1 MSFSNLVELKTF
13 NVFPEYFIGISALY
27 ILIVIIL
34 ITYNVYGLI
43 LQKAVSECMGL
54 ILLLACYL
62 ILNDD
67 LVVSTNGF
75 GLYSTLGFYKS
86 NIMDYF
92 AVFTKCIVC
101 FFSALYF
108 FIIADFLKDYKL
120 FSFEY
125 LLVLL
130 FAVLGLMMLCSSND
144 LLTAYLSIELVSL
157 SSYILAA
164 FKKTS
169 SYSVEA
175 GIKYLVIG
183 AISSAFFLLGSSF
196 IYAYSGSLSIND
208 LWSIFSD
215 ETWFKQ
221 DKFYWQQLYS
231 NWHTSELESNFIS
244 TTLNWD
250 QWIHLIYVSQLLA
263 FKNFLLNGG
272 KEFLETLQVLEP
284 FLEVGITFVIFS
296 LFIKL
301 ALAPFH
307 LWSLDVYE
315 GSPTISTFFFA
326 VITKL
331 SFFVFL
337 VRFSYIAILW
347 YHDTWQFYTVIIGL
361 FSVFVGS
368 FGGLR
373 QRKLKTL
380 LAYSSVSHMGY
391 ALLAFSA
398 STRFGVGMLLFYLVI
413 YMLSGLCVW
422 FIVLAL
428 KINKKSYTDKYNKEL
443 GDLILL
449 HKSNPSLAFSLALTM
464 FSIAGIPPLIG
475 FFAKMGVFLSILYTK
490 YYFIALLTILCSV
503 VSTFYYIRII
513 KVLYFENL
521 LVGKLYHPITTVKT
535 IFFSF
540 SIILLLF
547 LFINPSFLY
556 LIIYKVVYCSFP
568 ADIFTFFFFD
578 KV

>member
-1 MSFSNLVELKTF
+1 MSLSNLVELKTF

-27 ILIVIIL
+27 ILVVVVL

-43 LQKAVSECMGL
+43 VQKAISECMGL

-67 LVVSTNGF
+67 LIFSANGF
-75 GLYSTLGFYKS
+75 ELYSVLGFYKS
-86 NIMDYF
+86 TITDYF
-92 AVFTKCIVC
+92 AFFTKFVVC

-108 FIIADFLKDYKL
+108 FIIADFLKEYKL
-120 FSFEY
+120 TSFEY

-130 FAVLGLMMLCSSND
+130 FSILGLMLLCSSND
-144 LLTAYLSIELVSL
+144 LLTAYLSIELISL
-157 SSYILAA
+157 SSYVLAA

-169 SYSVEA
+169 SYSAEA
-175 GIKYLVIG
+175 GVKYLVTG

-196 IYAYSGSLSIND
+196 MYAYSGTINISD
-208 LWSIFSD
+208 FWVIMSDEGWFSD
-215 ETWFKQ
+215 SEA
-221 DKFYWQQLYS
+221 LYLF
-231 NWHTSELESNFIS
+231 EPLLEIGMTFI
-244 TTLNWD
+244 
-250 QWIHLIYVSQLLA
+250 V
-263 FKNFLLNGG
+263 
-272 KEFLETLQVLEP
+272 
-284 FLEVGITFVIFS
+284 FS

-307 LWSLDVYE
+307 VWSLDVYE

-337 VRFSYIAILW
+337 VRIGYVAALK
-347 YHDTWQFYTVIIGL
+347 YYEAWQFYGIVIAL

-398 STRFGVGMLLFYLVI
+398 GSRFGAEMLLFYLVI
-413 YMLSGLCVW
+413 YMLSGLGVW
-422 FIVLAL
+422 FIILATR
-428 KINKKSYTDKYNKEL
+428 INRKRYTDKFSKEL
-443 GDLILL
+443 GDLALL
-449 HKSNPSLAFSLALTM
+449 RKSNPALAISLALTM
-464 FSIAGIPPLIG
+464 FSIAGIPPLVG
-475 FFAKMGVFLSILYTK
+475 FFAKMGVFLSILHAK
-490 YYFIALLTILCSV
+490 YYFVALLAILCSV

-513 KVLYFENL
+513 KILYFENL
-521 LVGKLYHPITTVKT
+521 LVGKLYYPITTSKSVLFSVL
-535 IFFSF
+535 IFS
-540 SIILLLF
+540 LLF
-547 LFINPSFLY
+547 LFVNPAFLY
-556 LIIYKVVYCSFP
+556 LLVYKVILCSFSGDTLS
-568 ADIFTFFFFD
+568 AYANTF
-578 KV
+578 